1 MNYRHVFHAG
11 NFADV
16 FKHAIVARIL
26 VYLMRKD
33 AALRYLDTHA
43 GIGKYDLGSE
53 QAEKTGEW
61 RDGVARVAKA
71 KIPAD
76 IDALLKPWL
85 TALGPLDEA
94 GRPAIYPGSP
104 MLAQRLLRPQD
115 RMTLCDLHDQ
125 DVRVLG
131 RNMGKDLRI
140 KVIRIDGYM
149 ALKAYVPPIER
160 RGLVLIDPPFESTD
174 EFTRMR
180 DSVIAA
186 WRKWPTGTYAL
197 WYPVKDSAA
206 VDGLHDGLAA
216 AGIGRILRAEIDVGL
231 AEATGKLSGCG
242 LAIINPPHPLFDE
255 IKTLAPWLAKTM
267 AQGATPRWTCAW
279 TAGET

>member
-1 MNYRHVFHAG
+1 LNYRHIFHAG

-16 FKHAIVARIL
+16 FKHAVVARIL

-53 QAEKTGEW
+53 QAQKTGEW
-61 RDGVARVAKA
+61 RDGVGRIANAKVA
-71 KIPAD
+71 AD
-76 IDALLKPWL
+76 IEALLRPWL
-85 TALGPLDEA
+85 AAVGPLDDA
-94 GRPAIYPGSP
+94 GRPSIYPGSP
-104 MLAQRLLRPQD
+104 MLAQRLLRAQD

-131 RNMGKDLRI
+131 RNMGKDPRV

-149 ALKAYVPPIER
+149 ALKAYVPPVER
-160 RGLVLIDPPFESTD
+160 RGLVLVDPPFESTD
-174 EFTRMR
+174 EFIRLR

-206 VDGLHDGLAA
+206 ADGLHEGLAA

-231 AEATGKLSGCG
+231 DDAAGKLSASG
-242 LAIINPPHPLFDE
+242 LAIINPPYPLFDE
-255 IKTLAPWLAKTM
+255 IKTLAPWLAQTL
-267 AQGATPRWTCAW
+267 AQGAKPRWTCAW
-279 TAGET
+279 TAGEV